1 MAGKKNG
8 GAAMASPKEKAEQ
21 EQKQPYVSKHNI
33 SVRIDTLVNDPN
45 RPLKAF
51 ASVNIDEYA
60 VHGVSVC
67 EKDGKRWVNM
77 PQYTVRDEKGNKSY
91 HDTFHPTTAEE
102 RTALGKA
109 VLEKYEQ
116 TLEQAQNVQAN
127 TAENME
133 APVQKM

>member
-8 GAAMASPKEKAEQ
+8 GATMASPKEKAEQ
-21 EQKQPYVSKHNI
+21 EQKEPYVSKHNI
-33 SVRIDTLVNDPN
+33 SVRIDALVNDPN
-45 RPLKAF
+45 RALKAY

-60 VHGVSVC
+60 VHGISVY
-67 EKDGKRWVNM
+67 EKDGKQWVNM
-77 PQYTVRDEKGNKSY
+77 PQYTVRDEQGNKSY

-116 TLEQAQNVQAN
+116 ALEQAQNVQAN